1 MTASISH
8 LTGDDSPAVCRQHH
22 PRGSGGIST
31 RCLPAAQRSWGG
43 PQKEQAQNRLPASDL
58 ASHLLTLHSAQSKH
72 SATLGQA
79 EFDSKKQAEDFLV
92 VQ

>member
-1 MTASISH
+1 MTPLLCVGNTTPGAVGAFPLSASQ
-8 LTGDDSPAVCRQHH
+8 L
-22 PRGSGGIST
+22 PRGVGEAP
-31 RCLPAAQRSWGG
+31 RKQ
-43 PQKEQAQNRLPASDL
+43 QAQYLLPASDL

-79 EFDSKKQAEDFLV
+79 EFDSKKQAEDSLV